1 MEHVRLIAAIVL
13 SLAIFLVW
21 DFFFV
26 DRRPVP
32 PSAPPVETTE
42 RAPEKPDTAPG
53 SITGEGMETKPPREE
68 LPAQV
73 PDHTFET
80 ISVETGLYKA
90 VISDRG
96 AAILRFDLKEYREN
110 PEPGA
115 PHMAMIPE
123 SNRMG
128 SALVALSG
136 TDEPLVRQIFATDF
150 TGRELRVENAPETL
164 SFFWQSG
171 NGLILEKRYT
181 FYPDK
186 YNIDMTVLV
195 RNESEGIID
204 RNLSITMTNPP
215 PDDSKRFTFSGP
227 FIFIDRD
234 LNQIKISDIQEKGTY
249 SGSIQWAG
257 IEDNYFMTALIPREA
272 TNTSVVLDVD
282 ARNNLLKSTFQQPMD
297 PLTPG
302 GVAQFDYQLFMGPK
316 KLSLLQDFGYEL
328 DRIVD
333 FGIFSVIAKPALWL
347 MNAIHDNIIANYGIA
362 IILLTLLIKA
372 VFWPLGN
379 KSYKSMGEM
388 RKIQPLMMEI
398 RNKYKDDKK
407 KMNEEVMNLY
417 KTYKINPLSGCL
429 PMVVQIP
436 VFIAFYRM
444 LYEAIELRHAPFMLW
459 INDLSAPDRLFDF
472 NVTIPLMAQPAGIPV
487 LTIIMGAT
495 MFLQQKLAPPPGDP
509 MQARIMMMLP
519 IVFTFIFINFP
530 AGLVLYWLVNNVV
543 SIAQQY
549 NVNRKITQS

>member
-1 MEHVRLIAAIVL
+1 MEHVRLIVAILL
-13 SLAIFLVW
+13 SLAIFLAW

-32 PSAPPVETTE
+32 PPAPPTQTV
-42 RAPEKPDTAPG
+42 APETAKESTGQQQGQKPEQMPEEALQPVTEQTFDT
-53 SITGEGMETKPPREE
+53 IT
-68 LPAQV
+68 V
-73 PDHTFET
+73 D
-80 ISVETGLYKA
+80 TGLYKA
-90 VISDRG
+90 VISEKG
-96 AAILRFDLKEYREN
+96 ATISRFELKEYREN
-110 PEPGA
+110 ADPDA
-115 PHMAMIPE
+115 PRKELIPQ
-123 SNRMG
+123 SNPAG
-128 SALVALSG
+128 TALVDLSG
-136 TDEPLVRQIFATDF
+136 GNDPLYNAVFATDF
-150 TGRELRVENAPETL
+150 EDRSLSVENGAETL
-164 SFFWQSG
+164 SFFQRSDSG
-171 NGLILEKRYT
+171 LVLEKRYT
-181 FYPDK
+181 FYPDR
-186 YNIDMTVLV
+186 YAIGLTVLL
-195 RNESEGIID
+195 RNESDRIVD
-204 RNLSITMTNPP
+204 RNLEISMTNPTP
-215 PDDSKRFTFSGP
+215 EESRRFTFAGP
-227 FIFIDRD
+227 VLYMDGK
-234 LNQIKISDIQEKGTY
+234 LNQVKPDDIAEKNTY
-249 SGSIQWAG
+249 NGNIQWTG
-257 IEDNYFMTALIPREA
+257 LTDHYFMSALIPPSAVDTR
-272 TNTSVVLDVD
+272 VILDLD
-282 ARNNLLKSTFQQPMD
+282 SRRNLLKTTFQQPID
-297 PLTPG
+297 PLAPG
-302 GVAQFDYQLFMGPK
+302 GIAQYDYHLFMGPK
-316 KLSLLQDFGYEL
+316 KLSLLRDFGHEL
-328 DRIVD
+328 DEIVD

-347 MNAIHDNIIANYGIA
+347 MNAIHDNVIANYGVA

-444 LYEAIELRHAPFMLW
+444 LYEAIELRHAPFLLW

-472 NVTIPLMAQPAGIPV
+472 GINIPLMAQPAGIPV
-487 LTIIMGAT
+487 LTLIMGAT

-530 AGLVLYWLVNNVV
+530 AGLVLYWLVNNLV

-549 NVNRKITQS
+549 NVNRKMT